1 MILLICMLIL
11 CFHYFLAIAISTHM
25 KEIGQEL
32 FQIRNYRDKVSSVSI
47 CPALNKGACAGDN
60 T

>member
-1 MILLICMLIL
+1 M
-11 CFHYFLAIAISTHM
+11 FLAGFLCQKIDPLFWRLTGFSAGFFVVISTHM

-32 FQIRNYRDKVSSVSI
+32 FQASAS
-47 CPALNKGACAGDN
+47 LTFTTLTTNK